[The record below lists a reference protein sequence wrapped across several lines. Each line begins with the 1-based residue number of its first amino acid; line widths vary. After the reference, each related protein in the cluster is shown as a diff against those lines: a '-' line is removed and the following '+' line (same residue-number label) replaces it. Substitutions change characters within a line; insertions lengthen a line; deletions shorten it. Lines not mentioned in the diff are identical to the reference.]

1 MDLRCERCQTEYEV
15 EDAKVSDLGTEV
27 QCSECGH
34 RFVAKRPSDGEAKPP
49 GPDEWLL
56 ETVAG
61 QSHRL
66 QSSFLLQ
73 KWIIE
78 GRLNREDRASHNG
91 QPWKPLGEID
101 EMAPFFAIVDD
112 AARADAAPTT
122 PVPVLSPS
130 MPVLAP
136 PTRPEAAGLPARAAS
151 PVAGRPEGGAPTE
164 RPAAPASLSSSLP
177 SPADSLGGVNLGAFP
192 QASDPGET
200 EIIRVGSRKSHG
212 FLKLMLTMLV
222 AAAVAYAGIAWQ
234 HRRLRSAVISSSGTA
249 EDESLRDHAR
259 ASDPA
264 ARAPADDAEPAQ
276 APGRDDS
283 MAPRG
288 PLVEPMAESGRAEGA
303 ARGGKRVLAM
313 RKPKAEAG
321 RAIRP
326 ISQPSRAQPGA
337 PEALA
342 AQGYAALTHHQY
354 PQAIGLFKRALVG
367 RPSNGTALFGLAEAY
382 RASGQKM
389 AALLTYRR
397 YVDAFPAG
405 PNAIAARTQ
414 VRLLEGKKR

>member
-1 MDLRCERCQTEYEV
+1 MDVRCERCQTEYEV

-34 RFVAKRPSDGEAKPP
+34 RFVAKRPSDGQAKAP

-78 GRLNREDRASHNG
+78 GRLNREDRASYNG
-91 QPWKPLGEID
+91 QPWQPLGKIA

-112 AARADAAPTT
+112 AARADAAPAT
-122 PVPVLSPS
+122 PVPVVSPS
-130 MPVLAP
+130 MPAPAP
-136 PTRPEAAGLPARAAS
+136 PTRPEVAGPTTALPAQLSS
-151 PVAGRPEGGAPTE
+151 PVAGRPEGGAATE
-164 RPAAPASLSSSLP
+164 RPAPPSSLP
-177 SPADSLGGVNLGAFP
+177 SPADSLGGVNRGAFP
-192 QASDPGET
+192 QVSDPGET

-234 HRRLRSAVISSSGTA
+234 RQRLRSAMISSSGTA

-259 ASDPA
+259 ASEPA
-264 ARAPADDAEPAQ
+264 ARAPADDTELAQ
-276 APGRDDS
+276 APGRDDGVP
-283 MAPRG
+283 PRG
-288 PLVEPMAESGRAEGA
+288 PLVEPMAENGRAESA
-303 ARGGKRVLAM
+303 ARGGKRALAM
-313 RKPKAEAG
+313 RKPKSEAG
-321 RAIRP
+321 HATRP
-326 ISQPSRAQPGA
+326 IAQPSRAQPGA

-342 AQGYAALTHHQY
+342 AQGYAALTHRQY

-367 RPSNGTALFGLAEAY
+367 SPSNGTALFGLAEAY

-397 YVDAFPAG
+397 YVNAFPAG